1 MLQGD
6 RPLQHHPGD
15 GRAAQPLSPS
25 LKGSA
30 KASPQAGGG
39 RRRCVMEWIE
49 PAVQK
54 TSWKVFYDGLRSSA
68 TGDVRCGDV
77 VAVETSGDHVA
88 IKVGSHMLLLPL

>member
-1 MLQGD
+1 
-6 RPLQHHPGD
+6 
-15 GRAAQPLSPS
+15 
-25 LKGSA
+25 
-30 KASPQAGGG
+30 
-39 RRRCVMEWIE
+39 MEWIE